1 MTEKHYDVVVLG
13 RSLGALVAAALLARR
28 DFRVLVI
35 GQGARPPS
43 YAFERHVFRRSAFTL
58 LAASSPVFRRVLAEL
73 AQTQAFRR
81 RAQPLDP
88 MLGLVLPAQRM
99 ELPPD
104 PELFARELEREMKE
118 AQRPIEDFH
127 AALASLHEAADTA
140 FKRDATWPPGTFWER
155 RETGRLASA
164 LPYLRGE
171 GVTELPLDLP
181 PFHPFR
187 AVVRALAR
195 FGSDLASE
203 LPAFARGRLYGSFLR
218 GTLAF
223 ARGQDEIEEIL
234 LDRIVAH
241 GGALRLQDRV
251 SQIGLRSGLVANVSV
266 EGDLSPT
273 GATFVVSDQTGAELA
288 ELTGGEGISARTQRE
303 WSRLERAAGRFV
315 MSIVVRSAGLP
326 QALGR
331 EVLLLP
337 SLDERVPPLFL
348 VRLDPA
354 RMPEAPP
361 EAALESLLVVELL
374 LPLTKPGPVALGEAR
389 EYVLQTLSQSFP
401 FLERHLVVADSP
413 HDGRPVWK
421 WEEGRRV
428 DIDRFHLTGGSA
440 RAEPMQPQFTM
451 ASPGWLGLAGEPVR
465 GPIPRTFLAGGSVLP
480 ALGQEG
486 QLLAAWSAARI
497 ITRADR
503 HKERIRKAMWSRV
516 EIG

>member
-28 DFRVLVI
+28 DFRVLVV
-35 GQGARPPS
+35 GQGARPPT
-43 YAFERHVFRRSAFTL
+43 YGFERHVLRRSAFTML
-58 LAASSPVFRRVLAEL
+58 SASSPVFRRVLAEL

-81 RAQPLDP
+81 RAQSLDP
-88 MLGLVLPAQRM
+88 MVSLLLPSQRI

-127 AALASLHEAADTA
+127 AALAALNEAADAA
-140 FKRDATWPPGTFWER
+140 FDRDATWPPGTFWER
-155 RETGRLASA
+155 RETGRLASS
-164 LPYLRGE
+164 LPHVRDGSAD
-171 GVTELPLDLP
+171 LPLDLP
-181 PFHPFR
+181 ASHPYR
-187 AVVRALAR
+187 AVVRSLTR
-195 FGSDLASE
+195 FASDLASE

-223 ARGQDEIEEIL
+223 GRGQDEIEELL

-241 GGALRLQDRV
+241 GGALRLDERV
-251 SQIGLRSGLVANVSV
+251 GRIGLRGGAVAHVAV
-266 EGDLSPT
+266 EGDTSPT
-273 GATFVVSDQTGAELA
+273 GATFVVSDQTGAEIA
-288 ELTGGEGISARTQRE
+288 ELSGGEGISARTHRE
-303 WSRLERAAGRFV
+303 WPRLERAAGRFV

-326 QALGR
+326 QPLGR
-331 EVLLLP
+331 EAVVLP
-337 SLDERVPPLFL
+337 TLDERWPSLFL

-389 EYVLQTLSQSFP
+389 EYVLRTLAQTFP
-401 FLERHLVVADSP
+401 FFERHLIAADSP
-413 HDGRPVWK
+413 HDGRPAWK
-421 WEEGRRV
+421 WEDGKRV
-428 DIDRFHLTGGSA
+428 DVDRFLLKGASA

-451 ASPGWLGLAGEPVR
+451 ASPGWMGLAGEPVR
-465 GPIPRTFLAGGSVLP
+465 GPIPRTFLVGGSVLP

-486 QLLAAWSAARI
+486 QLLAACSAARV